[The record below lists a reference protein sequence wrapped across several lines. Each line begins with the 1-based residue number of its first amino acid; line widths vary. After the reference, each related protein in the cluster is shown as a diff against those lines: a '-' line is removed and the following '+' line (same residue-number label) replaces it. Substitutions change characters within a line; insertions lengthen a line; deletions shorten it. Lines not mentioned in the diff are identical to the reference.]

1 MSCASISQSSIGS
14 FSLSLLAVAAFI
26 FLVAESSA
34 DDARARG
41 CLKVPVGDE
50 LTDRDVDLFGLLAM
64 DEGLTAFDCD
74 CAAEEEEDTEEIETP
89 NSSSSCTIPFVRI
102 ASLPF
107 GTRSGNSKAV
117 APNLVMVACTFG
129 VECDLSTFVMWGS
142 LETESAP
149 PPPGVTFSLSMTN
162 IEYGRG

>member
-14 FSLSLLAVAAFI
+14 FSLVAVAAFI
-26 FLVAESSA
+26 FLAAESSA

-50 LTDRDVDLFGLLAM
+50 LTDRDVDLFGLLAI
-64 DEGLTAFDCD
+64 DEDLTAFDCD
-74 CAAEEEEDTEEIETP
+74 CAAEVEDTEETP

-107 GTRSGNSKAV
+107 GTRSGNSKAAAAPSLVIV
-117 APNLVMVACTFG
+117 AWTLG
-129 VECDLSTFVMWGS
+129 VECDRSTFVMWGS
-142 LETESAP
+142 LETEPAF
-149 PPPGVTFSLSMTN
+149 PPPGVTFSL
-162 IEYGRG
+162 